1 MVTGKGGPVAGHP
14 PVIARSPRALRFGQG
29 ILSSFAED
37 SSSTLGAGLGGDWMG
52 EKEGAVFQFP
62 SRGDEDSVLK
72 CTCYMAIARAGIW
85 VVPTGSCVEYVIAGC

>member
-1 MVTGKGGPVAGHP
+1 
-14 PVIARSPRALRFGQG
+14 
-29 ILSSFAED
+29 
-37 SSSTLGAGLGGDWMG
+37 MG

-72 CTCYMAIARAGIW
+72 CTCYMAIARAGIR